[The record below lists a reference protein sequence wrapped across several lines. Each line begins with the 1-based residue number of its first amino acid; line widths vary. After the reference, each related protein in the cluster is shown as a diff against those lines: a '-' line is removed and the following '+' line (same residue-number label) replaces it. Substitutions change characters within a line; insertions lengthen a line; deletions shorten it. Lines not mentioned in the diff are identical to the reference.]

1 MAASSGKKP
10 GKTRALNPV
19 AQSPGGFVFVPLGG
33 TGEIGMNF
41 NLYGCDGEWLAVD
54 CGMGFA
60 GPEAPEAEL
69 LLADPGYIAARA
81 DRLHGLVITHAHED
95 HIGGVARLWP
105 QLRCPIYA
113 SPFTAAIL
121 RRKLSEAGLG
131 REVKLHVIKPGGK
144 FEVGPFDLQFIQL
157 THSTPESQ
165 ALAITTRYGTVLHT
179 GDFKFDPHP
188 VVGNVTDEAAL
199 KALGDKG
206 VLAMV
211 IDSTNAMVDGH
222 SGSELDV
229 KKSLKALI
237 GDMPGRIAVTCF
249 ASNIARVSSV
259 IDAAE
264 ACGRHVALV
273 GRSLANYVAAAQ
285 EAGYLEDVPD
295 FVPEED
301 LSSIPDDHL
310 LLLVTGSQ
318 GEPRSAMA
326 RIAADTHRYAVLG
339 EGDVAI
345 FSSRMIPGNEKAITA
360 VQDTLVRRGVDV
372 ITDDDELTHC
382 SGHPARDELI
392 KMYKLVRPKYLV
404 PTHGEWRHLS
414 AQAALAQEE
423 GIASILIENGD
434 ILSLSSNN
442 PEVID
447 SVPTGRMAVDGNA
460 VVPLKGGI
468 MAARRRMLFNGVV
481 VGSAIID
488 STGKV
493 RGEAKI
499 SAPGL
504 LDEEIGLQ
512 RELEAE
518 FAQVLGEL
526 PSALRKDEAAFTDA
540 ARAVL
545 RKIVG
550 KRMGKRPIVD
560 AHIMWI

>member
-1 MAASSGKKP
+1 MNSFSGKKP
-10 GKTRALNPV
+10 VTRAEPK
-19 AQSPGGFVFVPLGG
+19 AASGPSGFVFVPLGG

-41 NLYGCDGEWLAVD
+41 NLYGCDGAWLAVD

-69 LLADPGYIAARA
+69 LLADPAYIVAR
-81 DRLHGLVITHAHED
+81 RENLRGLVITHAHED

-105 QLRCPIYA
+105 QLQCPVYA
-113 SPFTAAIL
+113 TPFTAAIL
-121 RRKLSEAGLG
+121 RRKLNEAGLG
-131 REVKLHVIKPGGK
+131 REVKLHIIAPGGS
-144 FEVGPFDLQFIQL
+144 FEIAPFSLQFIRM
-157 THSTPESQ
+157 THSTPEAQ
-165 ALAITTRYGTVLHT
+165 ALAITTQYGTVLHT

-188 VVGNVTDEAAL
+188 IVGALTDEAAL
-199 KALGDKG
+199 QALGDKG

-211 IDSTNAMVDGH
+211 TDSTNAMVDGH

-237 GDMPGRIAVTCF
+237 GDLPGRIAVTCF
-249 ASNIARVSSV
+249 ASNIARVASV
-259 IDAAE
+259 IEAGQAA
-264 ACGRHVALV
+264 GRHVALV
-273 GRSLANYVAAAQ
+273 GRSLGNYVAAAQ
-285 EAGYLEDVPD
+285 EAGYLPDIPD

-301 LSSIPDDHL
+301 LGTIPDDHL

-339 EGDVAI
+339 EGDSAI
-345 FSSRMIPGNEKAITA
+345 FSSRMIPGNEKAIFA

-392 KMYKLVRPKYLV
+392 KLYKLVRPRYLV

-414 AQAALAQEE
+414 AQAALAEEE
-423 GIASILIENGD
+423 GIRSILIENGD
-434 ILSLSSNN
+434 VLHLSSNN

-447 SVPTGRMAVDGNA
+447 SVPVGRLAVDGNA

-481 VGSAIID
+481 VGSAVVD
-488 STGKV
+488 GAGKV
-493 RGEAKI
+493 RGETRV

-504 LDEEIGLQ
+504 LDEDIGLQ

-518 FAQVLGEL
+518 FAYLLGDL
-526 PSALRKDEAAFTDA
+526 PAGLRKDEAAFTDA
-540 ARAVL
+540 ARAIL
-545 RKIVG
+545 RRVVG
-550 KRMGKRPIVD
+550 KRMGKRPIVE
-560 AHIMWI
+560 AHILRI